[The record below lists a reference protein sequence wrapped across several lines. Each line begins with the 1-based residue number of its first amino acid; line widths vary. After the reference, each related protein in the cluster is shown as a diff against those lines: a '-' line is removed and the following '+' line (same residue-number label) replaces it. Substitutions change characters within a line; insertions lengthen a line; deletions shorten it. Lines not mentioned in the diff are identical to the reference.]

1 MLFLEVQQAPEPRW
15 NTTARINSDADS
27 ALPSKSDRS
36 VLYWWARIITILVA
50 FSVIWKGLCIMI
62 AFYEIQIFAS
72 RYGKIRLQQNWG
84 FSLNKEHSTLGKR
97 KWSHYPLGLKDPVV
111 LMYHLC
117 LS

>member
-27 ALPSKSDRS
+27 ALPSKYDRS

-50 FSVIWKGLCIMI
+50 FSVIWKGLCIII

-84 FSLNKEHSTLGKR
+84 FSLNKETLYSGQEE
-97 KWSHYPLGLKDPVV
+97 
-111 LMYHLC
+111 M
-117 LS
+117 